1 MRAIDVIAVFEY
13 CYPRRVLAL
22 LDPLKAVRRYDI
34 PDVRDHYFNRADRY
48 DDRRHVGLLWNN
60 RGAYRRLHW
69 NHRVHYAGTGWE
81 SGVLRCHSDGC
92 DRWMRLALAPYHEA
106 SS

>member
-1 MRAIDVIAVFEY
+1 MRAIDGIAVFDY

-34 PDVRDHYFNRADRY
+34 PDVRDHHFNRAARY
-48 DDRRHVGLLWNN
+48 DDRRHVGLLWNY

-69 NHRVHYAGTGWE
+69 YHRAYFAGTGWE

-106 SS
+106 SA